1 MMIPINGLPNR
12 ELRKY
17 VVCTS
22 DNRQLYYFDD
32 TDKLLVAE
40 RQLND
45 ARECRFPRV
54 IIDREDIENGEVNSN
69 RV

>member
-1 MMIPINGLPNR
+1 M
-12 ELRKY
+12 
-17 VVCTS
+17 VCTS

-45 ARECRFPRV
+45 ARECSFPRV
-54 IIDREDIENGEVNSN
+54 IIDREDIENGEINSN